1 MEPARKSLF
10 DALDTSGKL
19 DPVRAQL
26 RAILFQSLQNNNN
39 NNNGAAAAASTTTAT
54 EQQQQQQQQKS
65 ALAQFPAESLLIH
78 ELIREYLQWSGMN
91 HSLSVFQSESKL
103 PAAAVPKKILS
114 SECGVASA
122 PKDLP
127 LLFAMLHECKNRE
140 NY

>member
-26 RAILFQSLQNNNN
+26 RAVLFQALQQN
-39 NNNGAAAAASTTTAT
+39 
-54 EQQQQQQQQKS
+54 QQQGGGASASAMAKEQQQKS
-65 ALAQFPAESLLIH
+65 ALTQFPAESLLVH
-78 ELIREYLQWSGMN
+78 ELIREYFTWTGMA
-91 HSLSVFQSESKL
+91 HSLSVFETEARI
-103 PAAAVPKKILS
+103 PTVGVPKKILA

-140 NY
+140 DFH

>member
-26 RAILFQSLQNNNN
+26 RAVLFQALQQQQNQNGGG
-39 NNNGAAAAASTTTAT
+39 GAAAAS
-54 EQQQQQQQQKS
+54 QQQQQKA
-65 ALAQFPAESLLIH
+65 ALAQFPAESLLVH
-78 ELIREYLQWSGMN
+78 ELIREYFTWAGMK
-91 HSLSVFQSESKL
+91 HSLSVFETEARI
-103 PAAAVPKKILS
+103 PTVGVPKKILA
-114 SECGVASA
+114 SECAVASA

-140 NY
+140 EFRS

>member
-39 NNNGAAAAASTTTAT
+39 TNSAAAASSSSTT
-54 EQQQQQQQQKS
+54 EQQQKS